1 MFGGI
6 IWDGLRY
13 LHVISNKILKL
24 GYFLVLLRES
34 FGTHSESVSG
44 KMPVFGAFSIRGTFW
59 DALFPK

>member
-6 IWDGLRY
+6 IWDSLRL

-44 KMPVFGAFSIRGTFW
+44 KMPVFGAFSNGGAFG